1 MLVSVAVI
9 CRQLS
14 TMLRYVSC
22 VTVVPPHKSTG
33 GRVISKFASGHT
45 AMSIRVVIVDDHP
58 AIRTGIRSAISKTGD
73 IMVVGEAARGDDALF
88 LIDQLRPDVALLDC
102 RLPGVDGTR
111 VAQLIHAR
119 GLETRVLALSAYTDE
134 HYVQSM
140 LLAGATGYLLKE
152 EALDTVIDAIR
163 AVHRGEVWYSREVM
177 SKVADLARSG
187 ANTASG
193 QAGLTDREMGV
204 LRLLAR
210 GWDNQRIAKDLHIS
224 EGTVKNHVTSI
235 YTKLDVRT
243 RAEAVA
249 WAWRYGEAA
258 ER

>member
-1 MLVSVAVI
+1 
-9 CRQLS
+9 
-14 TMLRYVSC
+14 
-22 VTVVPPHKSTG
+22 
-33 GRVISKFASGHT
+33 
-45 AMSIRVVIVDDHP
+45 MSIRVVIVDDHP